1 MPRPITSCN
10 ANQTLQGK
18 HGNPIL
24 GLGFIISLVSLPR
37 MANSADAMR
46 RWLGAFC
53 LAMAFGMLVWGE
65 TVLKP
70 FLKGILF
77 LIFWLTCFLFTCS
90 AIVFA
95 LLDVRAVRRRIEA
108 EQRELIE
115 RTIQQIENDRTDA
128 D

>member
-1 MPRPITSCN
+1 
-10 ANQTLQGK
+10 
-18 HGNPIL
+18 
-24 GLGFIISLVSLPR
+24 
-37 MANSADAMR
+37 MADSADAMR

-70 FLKGILF
+70 YLRGALF
-77 LIFWLTCFLFTCS
+77 LIYWLLCFAFTCS

-108 EQRELIE
+108 EQRDLVE
-115 RTIQQIENDRTDA
+115 RTLQKIESDRQSDS

>member
-1 MPRPITSCN
+1 
-10 ANQTLQGK
+10 
-18 HGNPIL
+18 
-24 GLGFIISLVSLPR
+24 

-77 LIFWLTCFLFTCS
+77 LIFWFVCFLFTCS

-115 RTIQQIENDRTDA
+115 RTIQQIENDRPDGE
-128 D
+128 